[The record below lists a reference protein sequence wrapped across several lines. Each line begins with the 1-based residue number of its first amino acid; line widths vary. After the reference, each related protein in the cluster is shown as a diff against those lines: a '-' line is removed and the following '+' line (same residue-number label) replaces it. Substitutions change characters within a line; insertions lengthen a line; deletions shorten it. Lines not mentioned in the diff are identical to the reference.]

1 MTGNPW
7 MVDNVSYFYFLNCPE
22 CAFKT
27 KSKNIFQDHAVENHP
42 LSCVLFENSFE
53 SDPITF
59 DLNEPNQIL
68 EEIMF
73 PEPDNTTLVSKKEA
87 NDKKYKSQ
95 SKFDDIPLPQ
105 SNEGKPGL
113 YHLCEFCDY
122 ESTNEFQF
130 KNHIKAHGS
139 SVLPIAVLTKKV
151 QKPNEINQKL
161 MSSDQTTDHQSEN
174 DNNEIDWNKLVKC
187 PIGNC
192 NFETK
197 QKHIRWHMKSK
208 FEIFLV
214 TLMT

>member
-7 MVDNVSYFYFLNCPE
+7 MVDNVSYFCFLNCPE
-22 CAFKT
+22 CTFKT
-27 KSKNIFQDHAVENHP
+27 KNKNSFQDHAVVNHP
-42 LSCVLFENSFE
+42 LSCVLFENSFD
-53 SDPITF
+53 SDPRTF
-59 DLNEPNQIL
+59 DLIETNQIL

-73 PEPDNTTLVSKKEA
+73 PEPDDITLESKKDVII
-87 NDKKYKSQ
+87 DKKYKSQ

-105 SNEGKPGL
+105 LNECEPGL

-122 ESTNEFQF
+122 ESMNELQF

-151 QKPNEINQKL
+151 QKSNEIKNNL
-161 MSSDQTTDHQSEN
+161 INSDQTTDHQSEN

-208 FEIFLV
+208 F
-214 TLMT
+214 